1 MKRIISVL
9 IVFFS
14 VSIASAQQKTLAP
27 QQDTTVYTTTDQ
39 EATFPGG
46 IENFYKYVGQNIHY
60 PAEARMQ
67 LLQGRVSVYTVI
79 EKDGSLSN
87 VKAIRGISPDLNK
100 EAVRVVSESPKWVPA
115 MLNGHEVRS
124 SFTIPITFRLGI
136 TNVTGTNA
144 NPASTSSSG
153 FRPIGTQPSFPGGVD
168 KLMSFIYKYLRY
180 PKEDEKNDVRGKVI
194 ISFVIEKD
202 GSMTDFEVV
211 KSLSMTADGEAL
223 RVVKMITQKWEPG
236 TQNGQPVRV
245 KFTVPIMF
253 PPLQPW

>member
-1 MKRIISVL
+1 
-9 IVFFS
+9 
-14 VSIASAQQKTLAP
+14 
-27 QQDTTVYTTTDQ
+27 
-39 EATFPGG
+39 
-46 IENFYKYVGQNIHY
+46 
-60 PAEARMQ
+60 
-67 LLQGRVSVYTVI
+67 
-79 EKDGSLSN
+79 
-87 VKAIRGISPDLNK
+87 
-100 EAVRVVSESPKWVPA
+100 
-115 MLNGHEVRS
+115 
-124 SFTIPITFRLGI
+124 
-136 TNVTGTNA
+136 
-144 NPASTSSSG
+144 
-153 FRPIGTQPSFPGGVD
+153 
-168 KLMSFIYKYLRY
+168 MSFIYKYLRY